1 MLKQILKKFS
11 TQGQRVFIS
20 KHATNFLNLLSP
32 SYEREHLR
40 PSFSA
45 WGEDRIIDAWLT
57 IKGVQASDVRYL
69 DVGAAY
75 PVFLSNTYLFY
86 RGGGRGVLVEPD
98 PSQGTKLTTVRPRD
112 ALLPVGVTHTGER
125 KASLIQMSSPVFN
138 TFVPLFAEKA
148 VEQSKGWADYQRQ
161 EITGRVDVDLVSM
174 NEILEEHFSLG
185 DLHVLSIDVEG
196 MDFQLLASVDFA
208 KYLPWAICAEAA
220 VPREQFLEVLS
231 PHGYSLVAVTPDNYI
246 FFRV

>member
-1 MLKQILKKFS
+1 MLKRILKRCL
-11 TQGQRVFIS
+11 TPGQRAFIA
-20 KHATNFLNLLSP
+20 KHADIFFNLAIP
-32 SYEREHLR
+32 PFEGRHLR
-40 PSFSA
+40 RSFSA

-57 IKGVQASDVRYL
+57 IKGVPTSSVRFL

-86 RGGGRGVLVEPD
+86 RGGGSGVLVEPD
-98 PSQGTKLTTVRPRD
+98 PALGVELVKFRPRD
-112 ALLPVGVTHTGER
+112 TLLSVGITHTGER
-125 KASLIQMSSPVFN
+125 SASLIKMSSPVFN
-138 TFVPLFAEKA
+138 TFVPAFAEKA

-161 EITGRVDVDLVSM
+161 TITGSVEVKLVSI
-174 NEILEEHFSLG
+174 NEVLEQHFSSG

-196 MDFQLLASVDFA
+196 MDFQILESVDFG

-220 VPREQFLEVLS
+220 APREQFLQLLA
-231 PHGYSLVAVTPDNYI
+231 PHGYSLVAVTPDNFV

>member
-1 MLKQILKKFS
+1 MLKPILKRFS
-11 TQGQRVFIS
+11 TQRQRFFIANHVNRLLS
-20 KHATNFLNLLSP
+20 LLSP
-32 SYEREHLR
+32 SYEREYLR

-57 IKGVQASDVRYL
+57 IKGVQPSDVRYL

-98 PSQGTKLTTVRPRD
+98 PSLGATLSTVRSRD
-112 ALLPVGVTHTGER
+112 ILLPVGATHTSER
-125 KASLIQMSSPVFN
+125 KASLIKMTSPVFN
-138 TFVPLFAEKA
+138 TFVPSSAAKA
-148 VEQSKGWADYQRQ
+148 VEQSKSWAEYQKQ
-161 EITGRVDVDLVSM
+161 EITGRIEVSLVSM
-174 NEILEEHFSLG
+174 NEILEKHFSHG
-185 DLHVLSIDVEG
+185 ELHVLSIDVEG
-196 MDFQLLASVDFA
+196 MDFQLLESIDFA
-208 KYLPWAICAEAA
+208 QYQPWAICAEAA
-220 VPREQFLEVLS
+220 VPRERFLEVLA